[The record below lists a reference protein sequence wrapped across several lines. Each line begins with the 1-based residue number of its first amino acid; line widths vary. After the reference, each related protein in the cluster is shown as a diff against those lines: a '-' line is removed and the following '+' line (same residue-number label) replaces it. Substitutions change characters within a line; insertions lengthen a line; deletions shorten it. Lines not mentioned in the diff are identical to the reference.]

1 MNLFAEQIKK
11 NTENIIAYEFL
22 LFQDILSD

>member
-11 NTENIIAYEFL
+11 NTENIIANEFL
-22 LFQDILSD
+22 LSQDILSD